1 MNKLPTPK
9 HPSQPIMT
17 DQHLKN
23 IIPEVFELLE
33 QTTAKQNKKLDIT
46 EAGTVLSVSEGTA
59 IVDGLPNVGA
69 SELVYFPKNVLG
81 MTYNL
86 DPHTVG
92 VILLDN
98 SQQIKAGDEV
108 RRSGRILDV
117 PVGHSLLGRV
127 IGPLGRSLDDK
138 GPIATGTRY
147 PTERPAPPIMHRAP
161 VEVPLQ
167 TGIKTIDALIPIGRG
182 QRELILGD
190 RQTGKTTIALD
201 TIINQKDSGVVCVY
215 CAIGKEHTDIAKV
228 INNIKKNGALD
239 YTVVVS
245 AAGNMP
251 PGLQFI
257 APYAATSI
265 GEYFMEHGQDVVVIY
280 DDLTW
285 HARAYRE
292 LALLLRRPPG
302 REAYPGD
309 IFYIHARLLERATH
323 LKPEFG
329 GGSLTALP
337 IIETEAQNIAAF
349 IPTNLISITDGQIYL
364 SPDLFRKDILPA
376 IDVGISVSRV
386 GGAAQLPYYRLVSKN
401 LRLSYTQYQ
410 ELEAFARFGAR
421 LDDETKQKLE
431 RSKRIR
437 EILKQSPFSPLTV
450 TRQILELLAVT
461 RGLLDDV
468 PLDKISDV
476 KDKLAQTAHEK
487 MGSIA
492 SKIEQ
497 GQALT
502 ETEREQ
508 MIQVVEEAI
517 SEIQA
522 QEANH
527 ASN

>member
-1 MNKLPTPK
+1 MAN
-9 HPSQPIMT
+9 
-17 DQHLKN
+17 QHLQN
-23 IIPEVFELLE
+23 IIPDIFELLGKA
-33 QTTAKQNKKLDIT
+33 TAKQNRTLDIT
-46 EAGTVLSVSEGTA
+46 EIGTVLSVSEGTA

-69 SELVYFPKNVLG
+69 SELIRFSNGVLG

-86 DPHTVG
+86 DPNTIG
-92 VILLDN
+92 VILLDDAPH
-98 SQQIKAGDEV
+98 IKAGDDV
-108 RRSGRILDV
+108 QRSGRVLDV

-127 IGPLGRSLDDK
+127 IGPLGRPLDEK
-138 GPIATGTRY
+138 GPIAASTKY
-147 PTERPAPPIMHRAP
+147 PVERPAPPIMHRAP

-201 TIINQKDSGVVCVY
+201 TILNQKNTGVLCVY
-215 CAIGKEHTDIAKV
+215 CVIGKEHADIAKV
-228 INNIKKNGALD
+228 ISHIKKNGALD
-239 YTVVVS
+239 YTVVVA

-265 GEYFMEHGQDVVVIY
+265 GEYFMEQGQDAIVIY

-364 SPDLFRKDILPA
+364 SPELLQKDILPA

-386 GGAAQLPYYRLVSKN
+386 GGAAQLPYYRLVAKN

-431 RSKRIR
+431 RGKRIR
-437 EILKQSPFSPLTV
+437 EILKQRPFSPLSV
-450 TRQILELLAVT
+450 TRQILELIAVT
-461 RGLLDDV
+461 HGLLDNV
-468 PLDKISDV
+468 PLDKIPEI
-476 KDKLAQTAHEK
+476 KDMLAHVAQEK
-487 MGSIA
+487 MGMISA
-492 SKIEQ
+492 KIEQ

-502 ETEREQ
+502 ESEREQ
-508 MIQVVEEAI
+508 MIQMIEEAVTKL
-517 SEIQA
+517 QN

-527 ASN
+527 ASD